1 MATTAA
7 QEGTLRADTGPG
19 QQSQDRTP
27 PIPPAGWGSMW
38 TGGAGDQKDSA
49 EAGVPRSH
57 FYKAQREA
65 PTGILRINR
74 IDGTPSRISRW
85 FQAVPGC
92 GEPQVLGAHGGHQ
105 GDGGTCQGQGVLH

>member
-1 MATTAA
+1 MPLNPGAWCQNGQEAMATTAA
-7 QEGTLRADTGPG
+7 QEGTLRAATGPG

-65 PTGILRINR
+65 PTGILRM
-74 IDGTPSRISRW
+74 GLL
-85 FQAVPGC
+85 Q
-92 GEPQVLGAHGGHQ
+92 E
-105 GDGGTCQGQGVLH
+105 

>member
-7 QEGTLRADTGPG
+7 QEGTLRAATGPG
-19 QQSQDRTP
+19 QQPQDRTS

-49 EAGVPRSH
+49 EAGVPHSH

-74 IDGTPSRISRW
+74 IDRAPSRISAGSRLSLGVGGATGAGSSW
-85 FQAVPGC
+85 WAPG
-92 GEPQVLGAHGGHQ
+92 
-105 GDGGTCQGQGVLH
+105 